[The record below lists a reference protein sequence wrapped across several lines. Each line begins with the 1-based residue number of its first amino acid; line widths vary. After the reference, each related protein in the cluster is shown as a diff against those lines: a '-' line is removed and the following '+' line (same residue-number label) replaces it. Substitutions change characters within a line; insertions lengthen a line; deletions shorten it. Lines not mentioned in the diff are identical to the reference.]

1 MSHQIRSVLELSYG
15 TQTSK
20 YAYIGQ
26 HDFERWF
33 GDHEEGLMVLKLT
46 GTISSKGRDASSGI
60 NPSDTTGIIR
70 YVSVSGPHEE
80 DHSAIYLPL
89 SIYQEFE
96 LASCI
101 PLKVT
106 PMVAY
111 ELEKATKLV
120 LKPLDPVLYSGD
132 MRALL
137 EEALMDYPLL
147 QKHTQF
153 TVYLD
158 ALGGYP
164 ADVWVEDIEPAEV
177 VQLGGEVEVEFVP
190 EDEGTAA
197 DAIVATA
204 AVASA
209 AVASAVVGSAT
220 VAEQDSPDNQL
231 NPAGGMSF
239 PLPMQESAKA
249 TGHQLGGSTQ
259 PLTAAQIRAAR
270 LAFYQKA

>member
-1 MSHQIRSVLELSYG
+1 
-15 TQTSK
+15 
-20 YAYIGQ
+20 
-26 HDFERWF
+26 
-33 GDHEEGLMVLKLT
+33 MVLKLT

-60 NPSDTTGIIR
+60 NASDTSGMIR

-89 SIYQEFE
+89 SVYQEFE
-96 LASCI
+96 LAGSNGSSI

-153 TVYLD
+153 TVYLES
-158 ALGGYP
+158 LGGYP

-197 DAIVATA
+197 SAFA
-204 AVASA
+204 AAESAVVAS
-209 AVASAVVGSAT
+209 VSAVVGSADT
-220 VAEQDSPDNQL
+220 NEI

-239 PLPMQESAKA
+239 PLPMHESAKA